1 MQKINVVQKTPLL
14 QLHHQF
20 SECHMNMIHCK
31 NGNEKLGC
39 RKIGQPEKSA
49 MKKQCKRVVKRLKIN
64 VRNKDSGKTGNGE
77 NGNGKFGNWKIR
89 QREMRE

>member
-1 MQKINVVQKTPLL
+1 MQKINVVQKTSSL
-14 QLHHQF
+14 QLHRQF

-49 MKKQCKRVVKRLKIN
+49 VKKQCKRVGIKAKN
-64 VRNKDSGKTGNGE
+64 
-77 NGNGKFGNWKIR
+77 
-89 QREMRE
+89 

>member
-1 MQKINVVQKTPLL
+1 MQKINVVQKTPSL

-49 MKKQCKRVVKRLKIN
+49 VKKRCKRV
-64 VRNKDSGKTGNGE
+64 GKKAE
-77 NGNGKFGNWKIR
+77 N
-89 QREMRE
+89 